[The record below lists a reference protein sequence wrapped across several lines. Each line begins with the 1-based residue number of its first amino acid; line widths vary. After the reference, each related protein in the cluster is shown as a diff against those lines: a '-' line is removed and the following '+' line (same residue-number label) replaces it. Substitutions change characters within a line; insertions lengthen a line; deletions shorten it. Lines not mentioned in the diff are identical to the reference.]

1 MAISR
6 WVTVRFFASSLT
18 SSFELRTSSPLPVKD
33 GIFSPMMLM
42 TAAATMA
49 TMLAIVRIAIATE

>member
-1 MAISR
+1 M
-6 WVTVRFFASSLT
+6 
-18 SSFELRTSSPLPVKD
+18 PVKD